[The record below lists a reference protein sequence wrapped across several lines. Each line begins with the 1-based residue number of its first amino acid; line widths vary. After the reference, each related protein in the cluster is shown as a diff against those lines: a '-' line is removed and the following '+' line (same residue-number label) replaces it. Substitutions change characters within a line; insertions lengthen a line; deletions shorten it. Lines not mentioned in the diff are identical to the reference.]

1 MNGDSVLWT
10 AREAFVAVAADGA
23 PGDWL
28 AGGVSIDS
36 RTIAPGDLF
45 IALEG
50 PNFDGHEFAADAL
63 ARGAAAAVL
72 HRRPE
77 ALDGGAPVL
86 MVKDTLEALWGLAAE
101 ARRRTAAR
109 IIAVTGSVGKTGTKE
124 ALRRVLADQAGT
136 SASEGSLNN
145 HWGLPLS
152 LARMPRDAAF
162 GIFEMAMNHPGEI
175 APLSSLARPHV
186 AVITNVEAVHS
197 AYFDSIEEIAVAKA
211 EVFAG
216 IEPGG
221 AAVLNRDNPNFA
233 RLAAAAAQ
241 QGVETV
247 IDFGLSN
254 QARVRLVRSTPGPE
268 GARVQAQVDGRRV
281 AFDIHIPGSHWVMN
295 ALCVLATVAVA
306 GADVTAAAAAI
317 EGVRVLDG
325 RGRRHAVALADGET
339 FELIDESYNAN
350 PASMHAAIEVL
361 GRVPAARRLAVLG
374 DMLELG
380 AESGDFHA
388 ALAEPL
394 RGHGIDLAFTAGV
407 DMARLWDALPKA
419 MRGGHAAT
427 SELLS
432 PLVTAAVLPG
442 DVVSV
447 KGSAGSRMGVIVD
460 ALLRLDSR
468 GSGKAGEGTPRR
480 VVNGE

>member
-1 MNGDSVLWT
+1 MNADGVLWT
-10 AREAFVAVAADGA
+10 AKEAAAAVAAGGK

-50 PNFDGHEFAADAL
+50 PNYDGHDFAADAL
-63 ARGAAAAVL
+63 ARGAAAAVI

-77 ALDGGAPVL
+77 ALDGDAPAL
-86 MVKDTLEALWGLAAE
+86 MVKDTFEALRGLGAE

-124 ALRRVLADQAGT
+124 ALRRVLADQART
-136 SASEGSLNN
+136 SASEGGLNN

-175 APLSSLARPHV
+175 APLSRLARPHV

-197 AYFDSIEEIAVAKA
+197 AYFDSIEEIADAKA

-221 AAVLNRDNPNFA
+221 AAVLNRDNPHFA
-233 RLAAAAAQ
+233 RLAAAAER
-241 QGVETV
+241 GVDTV

-268 GARVQAQVDGRRV
+268 GARVQAEVDGTRV
-281 AFDIHIPGSHWVMN
+281 AFDIKIPGSHWVMN
-295 ALCVLATVAVA
+295 ALCVLATVAAA
-306 GADVTAAAAAI
+306 GGDIAAAAAAI
-317 EGVRVLDG
+317 EGVRALDG
-325 RGRRHAVALADGET
+325 RGRRHAVALGDGET
-339 FELIDESYNAN
+339 FDLIDESYNAN

-361 GRVPAARRLAVLG
+361 GRAPAARRLAVLG

-380 AESGDFHA
+380 ADSGDIHA
-388 ALAEPL
+388 ALADPL
-394 RGHGIDLAFTAGV
+394 RGHGIDLAFTAGT
-407 DMARLWDALPKA
+407 DMARLWDALPKG

-432 PLVTAAVLPG
+432 PMVTAAVRPG

-447 KGSAGSRMGVIVD
+447 KGSAASRMGVIVA
-460 ALLRLDSR
+460 ALLGLDSR
-468 GSGKAGEGTPRR
+468 GTGKAGEGTPRR

>member
-1 MNGDSVLWT
+1 MNADGALWT
-10 AREAFVAVAADGA
+10 AREAFVAVAADGE

-50 PNFDGHEFAADAL
+50 PNYDGHDFAADAL
-63 ARGAAAAVL
+63 ARGAVAAVL

-77 ALDGGAPVL
+77 ALDERAPVL
-86 MVKDTLEALWGLAAE
+86 MVKDTLEALRGLGAE

-109 IIAVTGSVGKTGTKE
+109 VIAVTGSVGKTGTKE
-124 ALRRVLADQAGT
+124 ALRRVLADQAET
-136 SASEGSLNN
+136 SASEDSLNN

-175 APLSSLARPHV
+175 APLSRLARPHV
-186 AVITNVEAVHS
+186 AVITNVEAVHG
-197 AYFDSIEEIAVAKA
+197 AYFDSIEEIADAKA

-233 RLAAAAAQ
+233 RLAAAAAER
-241 QGVETV
+241 GVDTV
-247 IDFGLSN
+247 IDFGRSER
-254 QARVRLVRSTPGPE
+254 ARVRLVKSTPGPE
-268 GARVQAQVDGRRV
+268 GARVQADVDGTRV
-281 AFDIHIPGSHWVMN
+281 AFDIRIPGSHWVMN
-295 ALCVLATVAVA
+295 ALCVLAAVA
-306 GADVTAAAAAI
+306 AAGGDVAAAAAAI
-317 EGVRVLDG
+317 EGVRALDG
-325 RGRRHAVALADGET
+325 RGRRHAVALRGGET

-361 GRVPAARRLAVLG
+361 GRAPAARRLAVLG

-380 AESGDFHA
+380 PDSGDIHA
-388 ALAEPL
+388 ALADPL
-394 RGHGIDLAFTAGV
+394 RSHGIDLAFTAGT
-407 DMARLWDALPKA
+407 DMARLWDALPKM

-432 PLVTAAVLPG
+432 PMVTAAVRPG

-447 KGSAGSRMGVIVD
+447 KGSAGSRMGLIVA
-460 ALLRLDSR
+460 ALLGMDSR
-468 GSGKAGEGTPRR
+468 GPGKTGEGASQRL
-480 VVNGE
+480 VNGE

>member
-1 MNGDSVLWT
+1 MNAPAALWT
-10 AREAFVAVAADGA
+10 TEEAAQAVAAAGK
-23 PGDWL
+23 PCDWL

-36 RTIAPGDLF
+36 RTVSPGDLF

-50 PNFDGHEFAADAL
+50 PNHDGHDFAADAL
-63 ARGAAAAVL
+63 ARGAVAAVL

-77 ALDGGAPVL
+77 AWDGRAPVL
-86 MVKDTLEALWGLAAE
+86 MVKDTLEALRGLATE
-101 ARRRTAAR
+101 ARRRAAAR

-124 ALRRVLADQAGT
+124 ALRRVLADQVRT
-136 SASEGSLNN
+136 CASEGSLNN

-162 GIFEMAMNHPGEI
+162 GVFEMAMNHPGEI
-175 APLSSLARPHV
+175 IPLSRLARPHV

-197 AYFDSIEEIAVAKA
+197 AYFGLIDEIADAKA

-221 AAVLNRDNPNFA
+221 AAVLNRDNPHFS
-233 RLAAAAAQ
+233 RLAAAAAER
-241 QGVETV
+241 GVETV

-254 QARVRLVRSTPGPE
+254 QARVRLVQSIPGPE
-268 GARVQAQVDGRRV
+268 GTRVQAEVEGTRV
-281 AFDIHIPGSHWVMN
+281 AFDIRVPGGHWVMN
-295 ALCVLATVAVA
+295 ALCVLATVAAAGGDVA
-306 GADVTAAAAAI
+306 AAAAAI
-317 EGVRVLDG
+317 EGVKALDG
-325 RGRRHAVALADGET
+325 RGRRHTVGLRGGET

-350 PASMHAAIEVL
+350 PVSMQAAIEVL
-361 GRVPAARRLAVLG
+361 GRAPAARRLAVLG

-380 AESGDFHA
+380 AESGDIHA
-388 ALAEPL
+388 AFADPL
-394 RGHGIDLAFTAGV
+394 RGHGIDLVFTTGP
-407 DMARLWDALPKA
+407 DMARLWDGLPKG

-432 PLVTAAVLPG
+432 PMVTAAVRPG

-460 ALLRLDSR
+460 ALLGMDCR
-468 GSGKAGEGTPRR
+468 GPGQSGEGAPQR